1 MENPEENQ
9 EEIDLFAN
17 LSDEALEYIEFL
29 EEELEAAMERIES
42 GRQSILSFTQIL
54 SFIKENF
61 GETADFPV
69 RIDSDFYREVFLK
82 KLTECE
88 DNITKF
94 KNGTPI
100 DILRENEF

>member
-42 GRQSILSFTQIL
+42 GRQAILSFTEIL

-61 GETADFPV
+61 GETADYPV
-69 RIDSDFYREVFLK
+69 RIDNDFYKDVFLK

-88 DNITKF
+88 DNVTKF
-94 KNGTPI
+94 KNGKPI